1 MRCASA
7 YFRSHFSASSH
18 SDLLRSL
25 DGGGARRAASVW
37 SFGDNSN
44 GALGIATPLADG
56 YEPTRVP
63 SLPSDVTSVAA
74 GHYHSLAVTARGD
87 LWAWG
92 RNEEGQLGRH
102 AAAHRVTWSQPEK
115 VAGVDH
121 VGVTAAFASGVVSAA
136 IDDEGSLWV
145 WGRSKRG
152 QLGLGNGVIEA
163 TKPSK
168 VEALA
173 GHQLVKDIHDEVT
186 HDEESSFAGVI
197 RSSSLLLWIFF
208 LFPTSMPLAL
218 QVSFGWG
225 HALALT
231 KSGKVFGWGYAKDG
245 RLGQMGQKLYVAHE
259 PLKHDRSLESSTSML
274 DAVEKLVAEKIEEE
288 KSMPII
294 WEPCEILDMGDSSAS
309 DVACGLDHSL
319 VLSSNS
325 SILSGGDNTYGQ
337 LGRST
342 GEGSVMLPVDT
353 NTLSLSVSAGLGHSL
368 AICHTSSGACTSV
381 LSWGWNRSHQ
391 LGRRGR
397 EDAPGIIKALNGETP
412 TSVSAGR
419 VHSLAL
425 TAKKELWLWGSGR
438 NGRLGL
444 GSSLD
449 ETEPAMVESL
459 AGLDILQAVAGFDH
473 NLVLVS

>member
-173 GHQLVKDIHDEVT
+173 GHQLVK
-186 HDEESSFAGVI
+186 
-197 RSSSLLLWIFF
+197 
-208 LFPTSMPLAL
+208 
-218 QVSFGWG
+218 VSFGWG

>member
-7 YFRSHFSASSH
+7 YLRSHFSASSH

-63 SLPSDVTSVAA
+63 SLPSDVASVAA

-121 VGVTAAFASGVVSAA
+121 VGVKAAFASGVVSAA

-173 GHQLVKDIHDEVT
+173 GHQLVK
-186 HDEESSFAGVI
+186 
-197 RSSSLLLWIFF
+197 
-208 LFPTSMPLAL
+208 
-218 QVSFGWG
+218 VSFGWG

-259 PLKHDRSLESSTSML
+259 PSKRDKSLESSTSMF

-294 WEPCEILDMGDSSAS
+294 WEPCEILDMGNSSAS

-368 AICHTSSGACTSV
+368 AICQTSSGACTSV
-381 LSWGWNRSHQ
+381 LSWGWNQSHQ

-425 TAKKELWLWGSGR
+425 TAKKELWVWGSGR

-449 ETEPAMVESL
+449 EMEPAMVESL